1 LRHTGPLPDGR
12 QQRGLR
18 NRSALVQALFD
29 LIGEGIL
36 QPTAQQIAD
45 RAGVGI
51 RTVFR
56 HFEDME
62 SLLAE
67 VNERVREHMRPVF
80 REPRSGGSLS
90 ERVRALVERRVRLF
104 ERIAPYK
111 RSGNLQRW
119 RSPFVEREH
128 ALMARELRADLLA
141 WLPEIRSDRATLEAL
156 DAAVSFEAWDRLR
169 SDQRLGCDVAH
180 SVVERLVQSVLDT
193 R

>member
-1 LRHTGPLPDGR
+1 MRHTDPLPDGR

-18 NRSALVQALFD
+18 NRTALVQALFD

-45 RAGVGI
+45 RADVGI

-67 VNERVREHMRPVF
+67 VNERVREHTRPLF
-80 REPRSGGSLS
+80 REPRTGGSLA
-90 ERVRALVERRVRLF
+90 ERSRALVERRLRVF

-119 RSPFVEREH
+119 RSRFVDREH
-128 ALMARELRADLLA
+128 TIMARELRADLLA

-156 DAAVSFEAWDRLR
+156 DVALSFETWDRLR
-169 SDQRLGCDVAH
+169 TDQRLGRDAAC
-180 SVVERLVQSVLDT
+180 SVVDRLVQSLLDT

>member
-1 LRHTGPLPDGR
+1 MRHTGPLPDGR

-29 LIGEGIL
+29 LIGEGVL

-45 RAGVGI
+45 RAGFGI

-67 VNERVREHMRPVF
+67 VNERVREHTRPVF
-80 REPRSGGSLS
+80 REPRSAGSLS
-90 ERVRALVERRVRLF
+90 ERARALFERRVRLF

-169 SDQRLGCDVAH
+169 SDQRLGCDVAR